1 MPKSDGWTT
10 QQRDLSVNVS
20 DLSYILHPVHEVS
33 TPEKKEKG
41 QSPGKDK
48 IDHPDRP
55 LVEMACSELGLPIE
69 GLNDKTQI
77 YFRNMVA
84 INLFHEPSFQDK
96 LAAITSMTQ
105 ICGLLAAMFSFAARF
120 SSSDLNSAH
129 EREFQPSP
137 TAKADQ
143 LLNKALK
150 YVNEALI
157 ECDDEPPPLCVVQ
170 ALVIATHCQLTRG
183 VHGKAWRSLG
193 LCVRLAY
200 ELNLHLIDAGGIGCG
215 DTEDALAWREE
226 EERRRA
232 WWAIWEMDVFAST
245 IRRTPTAIDWAHME
259 TLLPVDDWQW
269 FGDRKSPSSFL
280 EREPTL
286 RWKSLYRSGNQSP
299 KSWFLIINSLMKDA
313 QILSSPHGVRAKP
326 EVTKAGCQ
334 SGRLC
339 PCGGEDTFQQ
349 LEILSN
355 TIQCFVLA
363 LPSHLRYRGQHLSFD
378 STLEPRQN
386 GSTHQLHCGIYNIFV
401 MTQLARLMIHR
412 YDLFH
417 QPTNRDKRGQN
428 SGISA
433 TKYTA
438 RPMTNVENLSRQ
450 QYFEAADNI
459 LAIVSSSCEAHVQ
472 HINPFLLSTIWLAA
486 AVQLVRRY
494 VCRSSMSSSLIKSR
508 FDVLYMT
515 YKRCVDFWDAE
526 TALQQNLETL
536 ETQLEK
542 FFENQADKHAP
553 HSFHH
558 SKDSTKTKRSPGSWI
573 PDEPCSTEANNEIS
587 DTATYGYEGQFHF
600 VSLS

>member
-1 MPKSDGWTT
+1 
-10 QQRDLSVNVS
+10 
-20 DLSYILHPVHEVS
+20 
-33 TPEKKEKG
+33 
-41 QSPGKDK
+41 
-48 IDHPDRP
+48 
-55 LVEMACSELGLPIE
+55 
-69 GLNDKTQI
+69 
-77 YFRNMVA
+77 
-84 INLFHEPSFQDK
+84 
-96 LAAITSMTQ
+96 
-105 ICGLLAAMFSFAARF
+105 
-120 SSSDLNSAH
+120 
-129 EREFQPSP
+129 
-137 TAKADQ
+137 
-143 LLNKALK
+143 
-150 YVNEALI
+150 
-157 ECDDEPPPLCVVQ
+157 
-170 ALVIATHCQLTRG
+170 
-183 VHGKAWRSLG
+183 
-193 LCVRLAY
+193 
-200 ELNLHLIDAGGIGCG
+200 
-215 DTEDALAWREE
+215 
-226 EERRRA
+226 
-232 WWAIWEMDVFAST
+232 
-245 IRRTPTAIDWAHME
+245 
-259 TLLPVDDWQW
+259 
-269 FGDRKSPSSFL
+269 
-280 EREPTL
+280 
-286 RWKSLYRSGNQSP
+286 
-299 KSWFLIINSLMKDA
+299 
-313 QILSSPHGVRAKP
+313 
-326 EVTKAGCQ
+326 
-334 SGRLC
+334 
-339 PCGGEDTFQQ
+339 
-349 LEILSN
+349 
-355 TIQCFVLA
+355 
-363 LPSHLRYRGQHLSFD
+363 
-378 STLEPRQN
+378 
-386 GSTHQLHCGIYNIFV
+386 
-401 MTQLARLMIHR
+401 MIHR